1 MDSATQLTAIPREEY
16 LSPGHLACQG
26 CGAALAMRLLLK
38 GIPPVAHY
46 VTIQGRFHHLSGDE
60 ITTIQRSVDAA
71 WMALL
76 ARADSS
82 GNRHGQGADSPAGAD
97 PAVPLAFQIP
107 ETQRSRARA

>member
-1 MDSATQLTAIPREEY
+1 MDSATQVTAIPREEY

-26 CGAALAMRLLLK
+26 CGAALAMRGLLK

-46 VTIQGRFHHLSGDE
+46 VTIQGRFRHLSVDE
-60 ITTIQRSVDAA
+60 IATIQTSVDAA

-82 GNRHGQGADSPAGAD
+82 GNGHGRGADSPA
-97 PAVPLAFQIP
+97 
-107 ETQRSRARA
+107 